1 MDTESD
7 RLSEWLIRGA
17 ILALAVG
24 AIWTVFGDELAAL
37 LGR

>member
-7 RLSEWLIRGA
+7 RLTEWLIRTA
-17 ILALAVG
+17 LFALAIG
-24 AIWTVFGDELAAL
+24 AIWTVFGDEMAAL